1 MFKLIFISK
10 DEYYLF
16 DDTQLLIKFNN
27 KSLNQIIKY
36 ILKAK
41 INMNINDIIQQYKNE
56 NNFYKNIG
64 ITI

>member
-10 DEYYLF
+10 NEYYLF
-16 DDTQLLIKFNN
+16 DNTQLLIKFNN

-41 INMNINDIIQQYKNE
+41 INMNINDIIQQYNNE
-56 NNFYKNIG
+56 NIFYKNIG
-64 ITI
+64 ISI